1 MLRTARKFPRRQYDS
16 PHGQAV
22 LGDEVQLKHF
32 SRTPKLHV
40 FFCPDPLS
48 SVAADDD
55 EVGNRWTELTDADRT
70 QLSMSRRERHRERE
84 RETMFRELFQDSAVP
99 SRQAARSSPRSQV
112 RVAKMQWAD
121 SPRHGTPCNAIRTL
135 KRKNS
140 FHGSSCQPE
149 DFGRRNCDRKSVA
162 KHNNHI
168 LSLGETFNA

>member
-84 RETMFRELFQDSAVP
+84 RETMFRETVPGFRSSIKASSTLESAVP
-99 SRQAARSSPRSQV
+99 SEGCQDAVDRQSEAWNSLQCNPNAQKEELIPRV
-112 RVAKMQWAD
+112 EL
-121 SPRHGTPCNAIRTL
+121 PT
-135 KRKNS
+135 
-140 FHGSSCQPE
+140 
-149 DFGRRNCDRKSVA
+149 RRFWQ
-162 KHNNHI
+162 
-168 LSLGETFNA
+168 T